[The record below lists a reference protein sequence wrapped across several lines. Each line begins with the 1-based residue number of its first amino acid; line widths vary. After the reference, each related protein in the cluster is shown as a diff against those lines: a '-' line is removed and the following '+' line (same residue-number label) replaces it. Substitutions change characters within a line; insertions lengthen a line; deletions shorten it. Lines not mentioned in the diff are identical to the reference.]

1 MAVNLSLES
10 SESREERLGSIT
22 GYHGT
27 LKEMAT
33 LGCEGCLKN
42 CRRNFSTGCSCSHS
56 HCLDQLAGL
65 EGAVIIDHSPVG
77 CSAGLIGY
85 NRSLKKGQLAYEST
99 NGDRFHNIRIF
110 STNIREQDTVFGAE
124 AKLRKTIRFAYERYH
139 PRHMYVVVSC
149 VGAIIGE
156 DASSVAEEM
165 SDELGIP
172 IGYAS
177 AEGIKSKIWAS
188 GFDAYCHAVSKVLL
202 KKPEEKKDQVTYVG
216 FYPKGRDHIEWM
228 FERFGFK
235 MNFLTGGSNLE
246 DFAEATSS
254 KAVFGQCGAQSS
266 YLCGALEKGYGV
278 KYFQSHLPYGGIGM
292 ERFIRE
298 FGAYFHKE
306 DIAEEIIREEKEQY
320 AFRLAKVRKKL
331 AGKKVF
337 IALGA
342 SFSYEYTRMCRELGM
357 EVIHVVA
364 YHYDPHLDNISDEK
378 IAAATDVYEL
388 DEDVPTSVND
398 GQNMETMITLA
409 HNKPDLVISRAHK
422 ASAWAV
428 KQGITSLEVRIGL
441 PMVGYRGLVEFGE
454 QVVKTLANTN
464 FERKF
469 GARYV
474 SPFTEAYLN
483 SEPFS
488 FMEETKTAAAR

>member
-1 MAVNLSLES
+1 MAVNLSLQT
-10 SESREERLGSIT
+10 SESRETRLGSIT
-22 GYHGT
+22 GYHGS

-33 LGCEGCLKN
+33 QGCQGCLKN
-42 CRRNFSTGCSCSHS
+42 CKRDFSTGCSCSHS

-85 NRSLKKGQLAYEST
+85 NRSLNNKFYESK
-99 NGDRFHNIRIF
+99 NADQNSNLKIF
-110 STNIREQDTVFGAE
+110 STNIREQDTVFGASE
-124 AKLRKTIRFAYERYH
+124 KLRNTIQFAYDRHH
-139 PRHMYVVVSC
+139 PKHMYVVASC
-149 VGAIIGE
+149 VSAIIGE
-156 DASSVAEEM
+156 DAYSIAEEM
-165 SDELGIP
+165 SEELGVP

-177 AEGIKSKIWAS
+177 SEGINSKIWAS
-188 GFDAYCHAVSKVLL
+188 GFDAYCHSVSKALL
-202 KKPEEKKDQVTYVG
+202 KEPKEKKDQVTYVG

-235 MNFLTGGSNLE
+235 MLFLTGGSNLD
-246 DFAEATSS
+246 DFARASES

-266 YLCGALEKGYGV
+266 YLCGALEQRFGV
-278 KYFQSHLPYGGIGM
+278 KYFQSHLPYGGIGV
-292 ERFIRE
+292 ERFLRE
-298 FGAYFHKE
+298 FGAYFGKE
-306 DIAEEIIREEKEQY
+306 DIAEEIIKEEKEAY

-342 SFSYEYTRMCRELGM
+342 SFAYEYTRMCKELGM
-357 EVIHVVA
+357 EVIHTVA
-364 YHYDPHLDNISDEK
+364 YHYDPHLDNESPDK
-378 IAAATDVYEL
+378 VAAAADVYEL
-388 DEDVPTSVND
+388 DEDVATSVND
-398 GQNMETMITLA
+398 GQNMETMITLK
-409 HNKPDLVISRAHK
+409 HNKPDIVISRAHK

-428 KQGITSLEVRIGL
+428 RNGITALEVRIGL

-454 QVVKTLANTN
+454 LVVKTLANTN

-469 GARYV
+469 GARFRL
-474 SPFTEAYLN
+474 PFTEAYLN

-488 FMEETKTAAAR
+488 FLKEAQNG